1 MRNRLTKSDLNR
13 IVKKVIN
20 EQDRGWDV
28 SRPEDKYMDRKM
40 LKDFK
45 NRVMFE
51 LSREGGSLSDV
62 IDSVRDVCDSYDS

>member
-20 EQDRGWDV
+20 EQDYGWDV

-45 NRVMFE
+45 NRIMFE